1 MTIISQELKLEQAV
15 SKLASDIQTNCTE
28 QGHQSVAILGF
39 FTKEGRNTK
48 FNSYLKEYLAQK
60 FRPDIFTVID
70 QNTMD
75 ALLESHPFNLSRAND
90 HELLSSY
97 SNNILE
103 KSDQSV
109 TVFLYGQI
117 LDEDEDIKITAYL
130 VSDGMFDNVGTASV
144 KIIAADVTDKLLGR
158 IVTHKPYDEPKA
170 SVQVTTNPNIAETS
184 QSQSKPVQN
193 EQPQQVKVDLTQQSK
208 VTEQAQTTAAQTT
221 TQPSTQA
228 TTQTSGQPV
237 LYRGGADPLK
247 GLNVAEEKKALQ
259 IGQYY
264 ALIIGIDKYSGTWPK
279 LTNAVSD
286 AKALEALLKSKYRFD
301 AFRTLYDDQA
311 TRENIISQ
319 LEWLTQNVKEND
331 NVLIYYS
338 GHGEFKQELN
348 KGYWVPVNATTNS
361 TSNYISNNDIQTFL
375 GGIKSK
381 HTLLVSDACF
391 SGDIFRGK
399 TVTIPFEESERYY
412 SKIYNLVSRKAIT
425 SGGIEPVMDG
435 GKEGHSIFAYY
446 LLKGLSNNNNNY
458 YDASQLYDAIRI
470 PVINNST
477 QTPNFQPIKDTG
489 DEGGQF
495 IFIKKQ

>member
-1 MTIISQELKLEQAV
+1 MVGIGQELQIEPAV
-15 SKLASDIQTNCTE
+15 KKLAQEIQINCTE

-39 FTKEGRNTK
+39 YTKDGRNTK
-48 FNSYLKEYLAQK
+48 LNNYLKEKIAKNFQA
-60 FRPDIFTVID
+60 DIFSVID
-70 QNTMD
+70 PNVID
-75 ALLESHPFNLSRAND
+75 ALLESHPFNLSKANN

-97 SNNILE
+97 SNYIMENSNQTL
-103 KSDQSV
+103 
-109 TVFLYGQI
+109 TLFLYGQI
-117 LDEDEDIKITAYL
+117 LDEDDDLKITAYL
-130 VSDGMFDNVGTASV
+130 VSDGMFDNAGTASV
-144 KIIAADVTDKLLGR
+144 KIVATEVTDKLMGKV
-158 IVTHKPYDEPKA
+158 VTHHSNNESTA
-170 SVQVTTNPNIAETS
+170 STQKVENTTTS
-184 QSQSKPVQN
+184 GNSQNMVKPVQPAQV
-193 EQPQQVKVDLTQQSK
+193 EQKAEPAQQPKV
-208 VTEQAQTTAAQTT
+208 EQAQQPKSTE
-221 TQPSTQA
+221 PSTSSQSV
-228 TTQTSGQPV
+228 Q
-237 LYRGGADPLK
+237 YRGGADPLK

-259 IGQYY
+259 IGQYF

-279 LTNAVSD
+279 LSNAVSD
-286 AKALEALLKSKYRFD
+286 AKALENLLKSKYRFD
-301 AFRTLYDDQA
+301 AFRILYDDQA
-311 TRENIISQ
+311 TRENIISE
-319 LEWLTQNVKEND
+319 LEWLTKNVKEND

-348 KGYWVPVNATTNS
+348 KGYWVPINATNNS

-425 SGGIEPVMDG
+425 SGGIEPVKDG

-446 LLKGLSNNNNNY
+446 LLKGLTGNNNNY

-495 IFIKKQ
+495 IFIKK